1 MAVELNVDISDLR
14 EAMETV
20 GHMLS
25 QETRNKMLR
34 YTISD
39 TQRKVKK
46 ILKDQFPKD
55 YAVQKSWVG
64 KAVGYPKNESRGNI
78 TTVKIPVRGPRIA
91 WGQEG
96 GGQRFVTKAGMPGW
110 TSTQLNGRRYKISA
124 EIIKGERSTLPVS
137 MNHYSEAGNAPFI
150 NTIDPKNKKISKKKR
165 EALKKL
171 QESRKK
177 RSLNMIAFARV
188 GKAQLPVVPIKGI
201 AIPQMLTN
209 RSEDEV
215 REEIHDYMAKRLAHH
230 FDRAW
235 KGQI

>member
-1 MAVELNVDISDLR
+1 MAFELNVDISDLR

-25 QETRNKMLR
+25 QDTRNKMLR

-55 YAVQKSWVG
+55 YAVKKSWVG

-91 WGQEG
+91 IGNASG
-96 GGQRFVTKAGMPGW
+96 GGQRYKTKGGVAGW
-110 TSTQLNGRRYKISA
+110 RARRYAGRRYRLNPQILSPENGQSA
-124 EIIKGERSTLPVS
+124 LPLS
-137 MNHYSEAGNAPFI
+137 MTRQSENGNAPFI
-150 NTIDPKNKKISKKKR
+150 NTSARRLNRITFVRVR
-165 EALKKL
+165 ED
-171 QESRKK
+171 R
-177 RSLNMIAFARV
+177 
-188 GKAQLPVVPIKGI
+188 LPIVPVKGV